1 MAEIV
6 HCLQCDT
13 VFEENPEFVEVC
25 PCCDNDDPMS
35 TVYIVTKENDTDA

>member
-6 HCLQCDT
+6 HCLQCDN
-13 VFEENPEFVEVC
+13 VFEENKEFIEVC
-25 PCCDNDDPMS
+25 PYCDNDDPMS